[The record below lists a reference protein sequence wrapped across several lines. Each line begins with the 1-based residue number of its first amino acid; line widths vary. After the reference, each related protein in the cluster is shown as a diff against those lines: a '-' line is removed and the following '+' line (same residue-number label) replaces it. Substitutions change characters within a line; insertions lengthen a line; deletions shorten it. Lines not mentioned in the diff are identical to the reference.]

1 MFPGMPDANTDA
13 PDLSS
18 IPVRVL
24 VVDDDEGHA
33 QAVAESLQRINCD
46 CKVAGSG
53 EVGSRMIANELF
65 DVVVTDL
72 MMGEIDGLEILK
84 QTKEDLPDA
93 EVISWITLN
102 AAKAMGIDEM
112 TGSLEPGK
120 MADVVLWNGDPLSV
134 YSRPERVWVDGALL
148 YDANDRRRRPVSD
161 FELGQP
167 GEGDVK

>member
-1 MFPGMPDANTDA
+1 MKASQFKQVWR
-13 PDLSS
+13 S
-18 IPVRVL
+18 IAL
-24 VVDDDEGHA
+24 GSTVVGLLGGLAMVKAAKA
-33 QAVAESLQRINCD
+33 QTAGQR
-46 CKVAGSG
+46 
-53 EVGSRMIANELF
+53 
-65 DVVVTDL
+65 
-72 MMGEIDGLEILK
+72 MGI
-84 QTKEDLPDA
+84 DLPDA
-93 EVISWITLN
+93 DVISWITLN